1 MAHSLQYHIVESVR
15 AIEAEIER
23 LLDVVDTLKAAGN
36 DDLASVIL
44 AQVHRLIGAAVAL
57 RVATA
62 ERSGTDRIVRSKP
75 E

>member
-1 MAHSLQYHIVESVR
+1 MAHSLHYHIGESVR
-15 AIEAEIER
+15 AIEAEVER

>member
-1 MAHSLQYHIVESVR
+1 MAHSLQYHIGESVR

-62 ERSGTDRIVRSKP
+62 ERSGTDRILRSKP

>member
-1 MAHSLQYHIVESVR
+1 MAHSLQYHIGESVR

>member
-1 MAHSLQYHIVESVR
+1 MAHSLQYHIGESVR

-62 ERSGTDRIVRSKP
+62 ERSGVDRIVRSKP
-75 E
+75 D

>member
-1 MAHSLQYHIVESVR
+1 MAHSLHYHIGESVH

>member
-1 MAHSLQYHIVESVR
+1 MAHSLHYQIGESVH
-15 AIEAEIER
+15 AIETEIER

-62 ERSGTDRIVRSKP
+62 ERSGGDRIVRSKP

>member
-1 MAHSLQYHIVESVR
+1 MAHSLNYHIGESVR
-15 AIEAEIER
+15 TIEAEIER

-62 ERSGTDRIVRSKP
+62 ERSGGDRIVRNKA

>member
-1 MAHSLQYHIVESVR
+1 MAHSLQYHIGESVR

-36 DDLASVIL
+36 DDLASIIL
-44 AQVHRLIGAAVAL
+44 AQVHRLIGAVVAL

>member
-1 MAHSLQYHIVESVR
+1 MAHSLQYHIGESVR

-44 AQVHRLIGAAVAL
+44 AQVHRLIGAVVAL

-62 ERSGTDRIVRSKP
+62 ERSGGDRIMRSKA

>member
-1 MAHSLQYHIVESVR
+1 MAHSLQYHIGESVR

-62 ERSGTDRIVRSKP
+62 ERSGGDRIVRSKA